1 LDHCLY
7 DKLVFSKVKDAFG
20 GRIRLMVSGSAPLS
34 KENFEFMEIL
44 MSAPMY
50 EGYGQTENTA
60 AAFMRWLADK
70 SSGNVGGVI
79 SNMEFRLNDIPEMRY
94 TCNDK
99 D

>member
-1 LDHCLY
+1 
-7 DKLVFSKVKDAFG
+7 
-20 GRIRLMVSGSAPLS
+20 MVSGSAPLS

-79 SNMEFRLNDIPEMRY
+79 VIFPFIVVQY
-94 TCNDK
+94 GVQA
-99 D
+99 